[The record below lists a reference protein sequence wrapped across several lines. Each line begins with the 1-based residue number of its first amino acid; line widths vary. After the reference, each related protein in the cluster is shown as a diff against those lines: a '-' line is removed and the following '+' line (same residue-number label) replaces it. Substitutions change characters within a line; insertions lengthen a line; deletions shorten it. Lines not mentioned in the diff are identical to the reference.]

1 MHIAFVEIQNFRK
14 LKACR
19 VEIAG
24 AETIFVGA
32 NNSGKTSA
40 MDALILFLKKS
51 RRKDF
56 ATTDFTLSNWS
67 PLDHLG
73 TQWVDSTDDEEPDIT
88 VGAWLPLLPSLDV
101 WLKADEQ
108 DLHRVA
114 HLLPTLDWTT
124 DELLGV
130 RLALAPKNMDQLY
143 KDFRSA
149 YKSARDAESAS
160 TKAESTLSLWPKSMR
175 DFLDRR
181 LHSQFEVQSY
191 ILDPTQCQDPVQG
204 IARPQSLPPASDP
217 LDRDPFNGLIKIDVI
232 TAQRGFSD
240 PKTEDESSSGFARL
254 STQLRRYFSKHLNP
268 SEAPDASDIE
278 ALEAIEAAKLVF
290 NKKLVTSFKP
300 AIRELE
306 GLNYPGFSDPKI
318 SIASKIDPHDS
329 LDHEAAVQFDLPG
342 SDSLFLPEKYNGL
355 GYQNL
360 ISMVFNLIRF
370 RDEWMRVGK
379 AAKNQDGKDV
389 AIEPLHVVLVE
400 EPEAHLHAQIQQVFI
415 KKGYKVL
422 RNHPALA
429 DKTCPTANARHPSAG
444 PLQLR
449 PTASGKPSPP
459 ASNATTI
466 NCASTSKPCL
476 PAPQRSSF
484 STQMIVST
492 HSSHIAHELDF
503 SCLRYFRRQP
513 ATNQGEIPTATV
525 INLSQTFGDEDETS
539 KFATRYLRTTHCDLF
554 FADAAILVEG
564 SAERMLIPHFVR
576 TKFPNLDQTYVSL
589 LEIGGAHAH
598 RLKPLLETLELLS
611 LVVTDLDSILETSS
625 AKARPERGKGYR
637 TGNTTLKDWAP
648 RMELLDDLLDLSD
661 DAKQTADGLVRVA
674 YQCPF
679 TVVYKVGESKCEAI
693 PYTFEDSLALT
704 NLALFRGYEEPV
716 GLLNKLQAA
725 LGRDTLEDASIDMFA
740 NLEKGSK
747 AEMALELLYLSEPDQ
762 LEPPAYIANGL
773 KWLEKNLE
781 ARKADAISPKSAEVS
796 DA

>member
-1 MHIAFVEIQNFRK
+1 MHIAFIEIQNFRK

-19 VEIAG
+19 VDIAQQ
-24 AETIFVGA
+24 ETIFVGA

-40 MDALILFLKKS
+40 MDALILFLKQS
-51 RRKDF
+51 RHKAF

-67 PLDHLG
+67 AFNHLG
-73 TQWVDSTDDEEPDIT
+73 AQWVASADNKEAELAVD
-88 VGAWLPLLPSLDV
+88 ALLPLLPSIDV
-101 WLKADEQ
+101 WLTADEK

-114 HLLPTLDWTT
+114 HLLPTLDWTPK
-124 DELLGV
+124 ELLGV
-130 RLALAPKNMDQLY
+130 RLVFAPKNMEQLY

-160 TKAESTLSLWPKSMR
+160 TNAESPPFLWPNSMK

-191 ILDPTQCQDPVQG
+191 ILDPTQRQNPVQG
-204 IARPQSLPPASDP
+204 IARPQPIPPDIDP
-217 LDRDPFNGLIKIDVI
+217 LNKDPFDDLIKIDVI

-240 PKTEDESSSGFARL
+240 PKTEDESHSGFASL

-268 SEAPDASDIE
+268 SEDPDASDIE
-278 ALEAIEAAKLVF
+278 ALEAIEAAKTVF
-290 NKKLVTSFKP
+290 NEKLVTSFKP
-300 AIRELE
+300 AIGELE

-318 SIASKIDPHDS
+318 SITSKIDPRDS

-379 AAKNQDGKDV
+379 AAKNQDAKDV
-389 AIEPLHVVLVE
+389 AIEPLHVVLIE

-422 RNHPALA
+422 RSHAALA
-429 DKTCPTANARHPSAG
+429 D
-444 PLQLR
+444 
-449 PTASGKPSPP
+449 
-459 ASNATTI
+459 
-466 NCASTSKPCL
+466 
-476 PAPQRSSF
+476 SSF
-484 STQMIVST
+484 STQMVVST
-492 HSSHIAHELDF
+492 HSSHIAHEVDF
-503 SCLRYFRRQP
+503 SCLRYFRREP
-513 ATNQGEIPTATV
+513 ATKKGEIPTATV
-525 INLSQTFGDEDETS
+525 INLSQTFGDDDGTS

-576 TKFPNLDQTYVSL
+576 AKFPKLDQSYISL

-598 RLKPLLETLELLS
+598 RLKPLLDTLGLLS
-611 LVVTDLDSILETSS
+611 LVVTDVDSILETGR
-625 AKARPERGKGYR
+625 AKARPKRGKGYR
-637 TGNTTLKDWAP
+637 TGNTTLKDWVP
-648 RMELLDDLLDLSD
+648 QIELLDDLLDLSNER
-661 DAKQTADGLVRVA
+661 KQTADGLVRVA
-674 YQCPF
+674 YQCPI
-679 TVVYKVGESKCEAI
+679 TVEYKESGGEDEAI

-704 NLALFRGYEEPV
+704 NLALFRGYAEPV
-716 GLLNKLQAA
+716 GLLNKLQAS
-725 LGRDTLEDASIDMFA
+725 LGKDTLEDAANDMFR

-747 AEMALELLYLSEPDQ
+747 AGMALELLYRSEPDQ
-762 LEPPAYIANGL
+762 LEPPGYIADGL

-781 ARKADAISPKSAEVS
+781 AKAVDAILTEPEEVNG
-796 DA
+796 A

>member
-19 VEIAG
+19 VDIAQQ
-24 AETIFVGA
+24 ETIFVGA

-40 MDALILFLKKS
+40 MDALILFLKQS
-51 RRKDF
+51 RRKAF

-67 PLDHLG
+67 SFNDLG
-73 TQWVDSTDDEEPDIT
+73 TQWVAFTGNKEAELAVD
-88 VGAWLPLLPSLDV
+88 VLLPLLPSIDV
-101 WLKADEQ
+101 WFTAGEK
-108 DLHRVA
+108 DLHRVV
-114 HLLPTLDWTT
+114 HLLPTLDWTPK
-124 DELLGV
+124 ELLGV
-130 RLALAPKNMDQLY
+130 RLVLAPKNMEQLY

-160 TKAESTLSLWPKSMR
+160 TKAESQLPPFLWPNSMR

-191 ILDPTQCQDPVQG
+191 ILDPTQCQNPVQG
-204 IARPQSLPPASDP
+204 IARPQSLPPDSDP
-217 LDRDPFNGLIKIDVI
+217 LKKDPFDGLIKIDVI

-240 PKTEDESSSGFARL
+240 PKTVDESYSGFASL
-254 STQLRRYFSKHLNP
+254 STQLRRYFSQHLNP
-268 SEAPDASDIE
+268 LEAPDAHDVE
-278 ALEAIEAAKLVF
+278 ALEAIEVAKAVF
-290 NKKLVTSFKP
+290 NETLETSFKP
-300 AIRELE
+300 AIGELE

-318 SIASKIDPHDS
+318 SIKSKIDPRDS

-342 SDSLFLPEKYNGL
+342 SASLFLPEKYNGL

-379 AAKNQDGKDV
+379 AAKNQDAKDV

-422 RNHPALA
+422 RNHAVPA
-429 DKTCPTANARHPSAG
+429 D
-444 PLQLR
+444 
-449 PTASGKPSPP
+449 
-459 ASNATTI
+459 
-466 NCASTSKPCL
+466 
-476 PAPQRSSF
+476 SSF

-503 SCLRYFRRQP
+503 SCLRYFRREP
-513 ATNQGEIPTATV
+513 ARNGEIPTATV
-525 INLSQTFGDEDETS
+525 INLSQTFGDNDETS

-576 TKFPNLDQTYVSL
+576 AKFPELDQSYISL

-598 RLKPLLETLELLS
+598 RLEPLLNTLGLLS
-611 LVVTDLDSILETSS
+611 LVVTDLDSIRETCS
-625 AKARPERGKGYR
+625 AKVRPERGKGYR
-637 TGNTTLKDWAP
+637 TGNTTLKDWVP
-648 RMELLDDLLDLSD
+648 QMELLDDLLDLSD
-661 DAKQTADGLVRVA
+661 EKKQTACGLVRVA
-674 YQCPF
+674 YQCPI
-679 TVVYKVGESKCEAI
+679 TVEYKEGGGEDEAT

-704 NLALFRGYEEPV
+704 NLALFRGYTEPV
-716 GLLNKLQAA
+716 GLLKKLQAA
-725 LGRDTLEDASIDMFA
+725 LEKDTLEDANNDMFD

-747 AEMALELLYLSEPDQ
+747 AEMALELLFLSEPDQ
-762 LEPPAYIANGL
+762 LEPPRYIADGL

-781 ARKADAISPKSAEVS
+781 ARMVDAISTEPAQVN